1 MQTIWKY
8 TLALKEAQSVLMRA
22 GSKILSIQSQQGVP
36 TMWAQ
41 VNPEAPAT
49 QKMEITIVGTG
60 EEVPNAVLRD
70 ATYVD
75 TVQMGEYVW
84 HFFARE
90 L

>member
-1 MQTIWKY
+1 
-8 TLALKEAQSVLMRA
+8 
-22 GSKILSIQSQQGVP
+22 
-36 TMWAQ
+36 MWAQ